1 MPTAL
6 ARLSASFSPTTE
18 RPLLST
24 PKPRVLIEDWL
35 PVAELGIESRR
46 ERGAAS
52 ALPPL
57 SFLHIWWARRPL
69 VASAAVA
76 LAGVLPVWSE
86 DLANAFP
93 DAIELRDEKAYRRWL
108 LHLVGIWGDP
118 VHGRR
123 VLDAANAAGVKLKG
137 NGYGYRQAFRN
148 PIPRR
153 DIDLLHSVLRH
164 TWGELP
170 TIGDP
175 TAGGGSIPWA
185 ASRLGLPVIA
195 NDLNGVAASVLK
207 AGVEIPS
214 TRGLD
219 LVPELKKWGGELVKR
234 VERRMREYF
243 PLQNGESVIA
253 YIWANAVPCPRTGRL
268 VPLLTDKW
276 LRKVAGKEAAV
287 RLVTELNGIELREP
301 RFEVDLGRKVDKGD
315 APTGTIA
322 RGKAVSPY
330 DNLVIEGDYI
340 KEAAQDGLMSQVLY
354 AVAVKTPSGERTFR
368 APTDDDTNALAA
380 AQQRFDAV
388 KDQWFATGVLPTEDF
403 PDGNDLRPK
412 HYGLTRW
419 VDFFT
424 PRQALVHGT
433 FGEEFAGLIPE
444 VREALGDA
452 ADDVL
457 FELALMQGKALNW
470 NSRLSSW
477 NVPRQGL
484 RSVFDRHD
492 FAFKWTFAEFEGAT
506 ALYGWCL
513 DQLLDAYGGIARLL
527 DESGASD
534 SDIDDR
540 LPRSVRVTQGSAA
553 SLPLDAESVT
563 HICMDPPYYDNVMY
577 AELADYF
584 YVWEKRTL
592 GRLVPEFFRDDLTDK
607 DNEAVANPARFAA
620 MGKRKRELAD
630 LDYEAKMT
638 AVFAD
643 ARRVLSDDGV
653 LSVMFTH
660 KRAEAW
666 DTLGMGLLQ
675 AGFTIETS
683 WPVNTEFEH
692 SMHQA
697 NMNSAASTIMLVC
710 RKRGDRDDDHK
721 VYLDDIEQNIRQA
734 ARDAATRFQHDGI
747 EGVDLLLSTYGPT
760 LSVISQNWPV
770 YSSTPDA
777 DGRDKLL
784 RPEDAL
790 ALAREEIVDLRRS
803 RLVGKAAKVDSLTDF
818 VLLAWDTF
826 AAREFPYDTAR
837 LLALAVGGLD
847 VDVLERAKVV
857 SKASGTVTLLAPKDR
872 LRRGADTELPG
883 VKPEASS
890 FEYVIDAV
898 DTALYVAEVDGMP
911 AAKRFLDRHGYTSNS
926 AFVSTLQGLVNAIP
940 RTKIK
945 GAWVVP
951 EAGLLDTLC
960 TLYFDDVTL
969 PDAEEMASLVVDEP
983 DALFDVE

>member
-1 MPTAL
+1 M
-6 ARLSASFSPTTE
+6 TTS
-18 RPLLST
+18 R
-24 PKPRVLIEDWL
+24 PRVLIEDWL

-69 VASAAVA
+69 VASAAVV
-76 LAGVLPVWSE
+76 LAGLMPTWSE
-86 DLANAFP
+86 ELAASFP
-93 DAIELRDEKAYRRWL
+93 DAPEIRTESAYRAWL
-108 LHLVGIWGDP
+108 LRLVGILGDP
-118 VHGRR
+118 VKGRR
-123 VLDAANAAGVKLKG
+123 MIDAANAAGVKLQG

-148 PIPRR
+148 PVSRS
-153 DIDLLHSVLRH
+153 DIDLLHTVLRR

-170 TIGDP
+170 TVADP

-185 ASRLGLPVIA
+185 ASRLGLPVVA

-207 AGVEIPS
+207 AGVEIPA

-219 LVPELKKWGGELVKR
+219 LLPDIRKWGDVLVKR
-234 VERRMREYF
+234 VEKRLKEFF
-243 PLQNGESVIA
+243 PLNGGERIIA

-276 LRKVAGKEAAV
+276 LRKTTGKEAAV
-287 RLVTELNGIELREP
+287 RMVTSVEGTELREP
-301 RFEVDLGRKVDKGD
+301 RFEVVLGREVDKAD
-315 APTGTIA
+315 ASTGTMA

-330 DNLVIEGDYI
+330 DNLVVDGDYI
-340 KEAAQDGLMSQVLY
+340 KEAAQSGDMSQLLY
-354 AVAVKTPSGERTFR
+354 AVAVRKPSGERTFR
-368 APTDDDTNALAA
+368 APNEADLEALQAA
-380 AQQRFDAV
+380 DRRFDVV
-388 KDQWFATGVLPTEDF
+388 KEEWFAAGILPTEDF
-403 PDGNDLRPK
+403 PEGNDLRPK
-412 HYGLTRW
+412 NYGLDRW

-433 FGEEFAGLIPE
+433 FGEEFARLVPE
-444 VREALGDA
+444 VREVLGET
-452 ADDVL
+452 ADHVL
-457 FELALMQGKALNW
+457 FELALMQGKALNY
-470 NSRLSSW
+470 NSRLGSW
-477 NVPRQGL
+477 HVSKQVM
-484 RSVFDRHD
+484 RSVFERHD

-506 ALYGWCL
+506 ALYSWCL
-513 DQLLDAYGGIARLL
+513 DQLTDAYGGIARLL
-527 DESGASD
+527 DETGSAELGTNE
-534 SDIDDR
+534 R
-540 LPRSVRVTQGSAA
+540 LARQVTVTQGSAA
-553 SLPLDAESVT
+553 SLTLGDGSVT
-563 HICMDPPYYDNVMY
+563 HICMDPPYYNNVMY
-577 AELADYF
+577 AELADFF

-592 GRLVPEFFRDDLTDK
+592 GRLVPDYFRDELTDK

-620 MGKRKRELAD
+620 MGRRKNELAD
-630 LDYEAKMT
+630 LDYESKMT
-638 AVFAD
+638 SIFAES
-643 ARRVLSDDGV
+643 RRVLADDGI

-683 WPVNTEFEH
+683 WPVNTEAET
-692 SMHQA
+692 SLHQA

-710 RKRGDRDDDHK
+710 RKREDRETAHRT
-721 VYLDDIEQNIRQA
+721 YLDDIEQDIRSS

-777 DGRDKLL
+777 DGRDQLL

-803 RLVGKAAKVDSLTDF
+803 RLVGKAAKIDGNTDF

-826 AAREFPYDTAR
+826 GAREFPFDTAR

-847 VDVLERAKVV
+847 VDDLERAKIV
-857 SKASGTVTLLAPKDR
+857 SKSSGKVTLLTPKER
-872 LRRGADTELPG
+872 LRRGADSGLPG
-883 VKPEASS
+883 VTPEASS
-890 FEYVIDAV
+890 FEYIIDAV
-898 DTALYVAEVDGMP
+898 DTALYIAEIDGQQ
-911 AAKRFLDRHGYTSNS
+911 AAKRFLDRHGYTSN
-926 AFVSTLQGLVNAIP
+926 AGFISTLQGLANAIP
-940 RTKIK
+940 RTKVK

-951 EAGLLDTLC
+951 EAGLIDTLC
-960 TLYFDDVTL
+960 TLYFDDVVL
-969 PDAEEMASLVVDEP
+969 PEADEMAALADPNEN
-983 DALFDVE
+983 ALFDVE

>member
-1 MPTAL
+1 MPAWTEEL
-6 ARLSASFSPTTE
+6 A
-18 RPLLST
+18 
-24 PKPRVLIEDWL
+24 
-35 PVAELGIESRR
+35 ES
-46 ERGAAS
+46 
-52 ALPPL
+52 
-57 SFLHIWWARRPL
+57 
-69 VASAAVA
+69 
-76 LAGVLPVWSE
+76 
-86 DLANAFP
+86 FP
-93 DAIELRDEKAYRRWL
+93 DAPEVRTELAYRAWL
-108 LHLVGIWGDP
+108 LRLVGILGDP
-118 VHGRR
+118 VKGRR
-123 VLDAANAAGVKLKG
+123 MIDAANAAGVKLQG

-148 PIPRR
+148 PVARA
-153 DIDLLHSVLRH
+153 DIDLLHAVLRH
-164 TWGELP
+164 TWGDLP
-170 TIGDP
+170 IIADP

-185 ASRLGLPVIA
+185 ASRLGLPVVA

-207 AGVEIPS
+207 AGVEIPA

-219 LVPELKKWGGELVKR
+219 LLPEIKKWGSVLVKR
-234 VERRMREYF
+234 VEQRLKEFF
-243 PLQNGESVIA
+243 PLNEGESVTA

-276 LRKVAGKEAAV
+276 LRKATGKEAAV
-287 RLVTELNGIELREP
+287 RLVTSVDGTELAEP
-301 RFEVDLGRKVDKGD
+301 LFEVALGRDVDRVD
-315 APTGTIA
+315 ASTGTIS
-322 RGKAVSPY
+322 RGKAISPY
-330 DNLVIEGDYI
+330 DNLVIDGDYI
-340 KEAAQDGLMSQVLY
+340 KTAAQSGQMKQLLY
-354 AVAVKTPSGERTFR
+354 AVAIRKPSGERTFR
-368 APTDDDTNALAA
+368 APSGADTDALRAA
-380 AQQRFDAV
+380 AQHFDGV
-388 KDQWFATGVLPTEDF
+388 KDGWLSSGILPTEEF

-412 HYGLTRW
+412 HYGLDRW
-419 VDFFT
+419 IDFYT

-433 FGEEFAGLIPE
+433 FGEEFAALIPE
-444 VREALGDA
+444 VRDAIGDR

-477 NVPRQGL
+477 NVARQGM

-492 FAFKWTFAEFEGAT
+492 FSFKWTFAEFEGAT
-506 ALYGWCL
+506 ALYSWCL
-513 DQLLDAYGGIARLL
+513 DQLDDAYGGIARLL
-527 DESGASD
+527 DETGAAD
-534 SDIDDR
+534 LGANVR
-540 LPRSVRVTQGSAA
+540 LHREVTVTQGSAA
-553 SLPLDAESVT
+553 SLSLDDGSVT
-563 HICMDPPYYDNVMY
+563 HVCMDPPYYDNVMY

-592 GRLVPEFFRDDLTDK
+592 GRLVPDYFHDDLTDK
-607 DNEAVANPARFAA
+607 DNEAVANPARFAM
-620 MGKRKRELAD
+620 MGKRKGELAD

-638 AVFAD
+638 SIFAES
-643 ARRVLSDDGV
+643 RRVLSDDGV

-710 RKRGDRDDDHK
+710 RKRTSHADDHK
-721 VYLDDIEQNIRQA
+721 VYLDDIEHDIRQA

-747 EGVDLLLSTYGPT
+747 DGVDLLLSTYGPT

-777 DGRDKLL
+777 DGRDQLL

-803 RLVGKAAKVDSLTDF
+803 RLVGKAAKVDGLTDF

-826 AAREFPYDTAR
+826 GAREFPFDTAR

-847 VDVLERAKVV
+847 VDDLERAKIV
-857 SKASGTVTLLAPKDR
+857 SKSSGKVTLLTPKER
-872 LRRGADTELPG
+872 LRRGADSGLPG
-883 VKPEASS
+883 VTPEASS
-890 FEYVIDAV
+890 FEYIIDAV
-898 DTALYVAEVDGMP
+898 DTALYIAEVDGQQ
-911 AAKRFLDRHGYTSNS
+911 AAKRFLDLHGYTSDS
-926 AFVSTLQGLVNAIP
+926 GFVSTLQGLANAIP

-951 EAGLLDTLC
+951 EAGLIDTLC
-960 TLYFDDVTL
+960 TLYFDDVVL
-969 PDAEEMASLVVDEP
+969 PEAEEMAAP
-983 DALFDVE
+983 TDANENTLFDVE

>member
-1 MPTAL
+1 MPTWTQGL
-6 ARLSASFSPTTE
+6 A
-18 RPLLST
+18 
-24 PKPRVLIEDWL
+24 D
-35 PVAELGIESRR
+35 
-46 ERGAAS
+46 
-52 ALPPL
+52 
-57 SFLHIWWARRPL
+57 
-69 VASAAVA
+69 
-76 LAGVLPVWSE
+76 
-86 DLANAFP
+86 AFP
-93 DAIELRDEKAYRRWL
+93 NAPEVRTESAYRAWFLR
-108 LHLVGIWGDP
+108 LVGILGDP
-118 VHGRR
+118 IKGRR
-123 VLDAANAAGVKLKG
+123 MIDAANAAGVKLEG

-148 PIPRR
+148 AVSRS
-153 DIDLLHSVLRH
+153 DIDLLHTVLRR

-170 TIGDP
+170 TIADP

-185 ASRLGLPVIA
+185 ASRLGLPVVA

-207 AGVEIPS
+207 AGVEIPA

-219 LVPELKKWGGELVKR
+219 LLPDIRKWGDVLVKR
-234 VERRMREYF
+234 VEKRLKEFF
-243 PLQNGESVIA
+243 PLNEGESVIA

-276 LRKVAGKEAAV
+276 LRKQAGKEAAV
-287 RLVTELNGIELREP
+287 RLILSADGADLQEP
-301 RFEVDLGRKVDKGD
+301 RFEVVLGRDVDRGD
-315 APTGTIA
+315 ASAGTIA
-322 RGKAVSPY
+322 RGKAISLY
-330 DNLVIEGDYI
+330 DNLVIDGDYI
-340 KEAAQDGLMSQVLY
+340 KEAAQSGQMKQVLY
-354 AVAVKTPSGERTFR
+354 AVAIRKASGERTFR
-368 APTDDDTNALAA
+368 APTRADIDALQAA
-380 AQQRFDAV
+380 DRRFAEV
-388 KDQWFATGVLPTEDF
+388 KDGWFVSGILPTEEF

-412 HYGLTRW
+412 HYGLERW
-419 VDFFT
+419 IDFYT

-433 FGEEFAGLIPE
+433 FGEEFATLIPE
-444 VREALGDA
+444 VRDALGDR

-477 NVPRQGL
+477 NVARQGM

-492 FAFKWTFAEFEGAT
+492 FSFKWTFAEFEGAS
-506 ALYGWCL
+506 ALYSWCL
-513 DQLLDAYGGIARLL
+513 DQLDDAYGGIARLL
-527 DESGASD
+527 DETGAAELGTNT
-534 SDIDDR
+534 R
-540 LPRSVRVTQGSAA
+540 LHREVTVTQGSAA
-553 SLPLDAESVT
+553 SLTLDAGSVT

-592 GRLVPEFFRDDLTDK
+592 GRLVPDYFRDELTDK
-607 DNEAVANPARFAA
+607 DNEAVANPARFAM
-620 MGKRKRELAD
+620 MGRRKGELAD
-630 LDYEAKMT
+630 LDYETKMT
-638 AVFAD
+638 SIFSES
-643 ARRVLSDDGV
+643 RRVLSDDGV

-710 RKRGDRDDDHK
+710 RKRTDRADGRK
-721 VYLDDIEQNIRQA
+721 VYLDDIEHDIRQA

-747 EGVDLLLSTYGPT
+747 DGVDLLLSTYGPT

-777 DGRDKLL
+777 DGRDQLL

-803 RLVGKAAKVDSLTDF
+803 RLVGQAAKVDGLTDF

-826 AAREFPYDTAR
+826 GAREFPFDTAR

-847 VDVLERAKVV
+847 VDDLERAKIV
-857 SKASGTVTLLAPKDR
+857 SKSSGKVSLLTPKER
-872 LRRGADTELPG
+872 LRRGADTGLPG
-883 VKPEASS
+883 VTPEASS
-890 FEYVIDAV
+890 FEYIIDAV
-898 DTALYVAEVDGMP
+898 DTALYIAEVDGQQ
-911 AAKRFLDRHGYTSNS
+911 AAKRFLDRHGYTSD
-926 AFVSTLQGLVNAIP
+926 AGFISTLQGLANAIP
-940 RTKIK
+940 RTKVK

-951 EAGLLDTLC
+951 EAGLIDTLC
-960 TLYFDDVTL
+960 TLYFDDVVL
-969 PDAEEMASLVVDEP
+969 PEAEEMAAQTDPNENT
-983 DALFDVE
+983 LFDVV